1 MVQYGMPPI
10 ETIESATIKTAE
22 LLGIESD
29 LGSIDVGKI
38 ADLIAV
44 QGDPLKDIN
53 SMKNISFVMKDG
65 VVVLINE

>member
-1 MVQYGMPPI
+1 MPPI

-29 LGSIDVGKI
+29 LGSIDEGKI

-65 VVVLINE
+65 VVILINE